1 MQVRSKSRV
10 RAESSALT
18 AQPTHTHER
27 VGSLPAPESGLS
39 LDPEELGA
47 QFLSCAVE
55 QSDSGFPAELDPEAE
70 LFEDSSAALLDVLGE
85 PTGGPEWERALQR
98 WVERGGESLVPIAAP
113 PVPREFERASHAW
126 DEVDLTDES
135 IQEASL
141 LDHEG
146 DEFGAVEPPS
156 ALHTDDTHTHA
167 KRRGGHLRGQR
178 A

>member
-1 MQVRSKSRV
+1 MQVRTKSR
-10 RAESSALT
+10 RGEESQLT
-18 AQPTHTHER
+18 AQPTHSDER
-27 VGSLPAPESGLS
+27 VGSVAGPESGLS
-39 LDPEELGA
+39 LEPEDLGA

-55 QSDSGFPAELDPEAE
+55 QSESGFPAALDPEAE
-70 LFEDSSAALLDVLGE
+70 PFDDLSASLLDVLGE

-98 WVERGGESLVPIAAP
+98 WVERGRGALAPLSTARVPH
-113 PVPREFERASHAW
+113 EFERASHAW

-146 DEFGAVEPPS
+146 AEFGEVEPPS

-167 KRRGGHLRGQR
+167 KRRRGHLRGHR